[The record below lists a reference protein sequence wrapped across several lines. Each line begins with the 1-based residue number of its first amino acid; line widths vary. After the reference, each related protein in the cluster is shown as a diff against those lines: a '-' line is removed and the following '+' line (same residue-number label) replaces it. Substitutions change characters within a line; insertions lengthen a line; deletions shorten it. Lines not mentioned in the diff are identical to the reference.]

1 MSDMSLADIE
11 LSVIN
16 NISNQIADTAY
27 MGAYETSF
35 IIPKTYYDDIYSM
48 LLRLG
53 YDVRVSAGETAPT
66 VKMTVRFD
74 AAWIDLPSVYEEEN
88 KKLKFWFGLIP
99 AHKAVKI
106 AEDNRD
112 NAKKITGVIDE
123 MIKKA
128 KNLEHGKNVYD
139 IVVKR
144 DVTEY
149 MILTTPEAL
158 KYLRLHNI
166 YAYLNEDRSE
176 ITFRYE

>member
-1 MSDMSLADIE
+1 MSLADIE
-11 LSVIN
+11 LSVLN
-16 NISNQIADTAY
+16 NIGNQIADTAY
-27 MGAYETSF
+27 MGAYETDF
-35 IIPKTYYDDIYSM
+35 IIPKPYFDDIYHM

-53 YDVRVSAGETAPT
+53 YDVRASAGETAPT

-88 KKLKFWFGLIP
+88 KKLKFWFGLMP
-99 AHKAVKI
+99 AHKAIKI

-123 MIKKA
+123 MIKKS

-139 IVVKR
+139 IVAKR

-158 KYLRLHNI
+158 KYLKAHNI
-166 YAYLNEDRSE
+166 YAYLNDDRSE
-176 ITFRYE
+176 ITFKYE

>member
-1 MSDMSLADIE
+1 MSLADIE
-11 LSVIN
+11 LSVLN
-16 NISNQIADTAY
+16 NIGNQITDTAY
-27 MGAYETSF
+27 MGAYETDF
-35 IIPKTYYDDIYSM
+35 IIPKTYFDDIYHM

-53 YDVRVSAGETAPT
+53 YDVGASAGETAPT

-74 AAWIDLPSVYEEEN
+74 AAWIDLPSAYEEEN
-88 KKLKFWFGLIP
+88 KKLEWWFGLMP
-99 AHKAVKI
+99 AHKAIKI

-123 MIKKA
+123 MIKKS

-139 IVVKR
+139 IVAKR

-158 KYLRLHNI
+158 EYLKAHNI
-166 YAYLNEDRSE
+166 YAYLNDDRSE
-176 ITFRYE
+176 ITFKYE

>member
-1 MSDMSLADIE
+1 MSLADIE

-35 IIPKTYYDDIYSM
+35 VIPKTYYDDIYNM

-53 YDVRVSAGETAPT
+53 YDVRASAGETEPT

-74 AAWIDLPSVYEEEN
+74 AAWIDLPSAYEEEN
-88 KKLKFWFGLIP
+88 KKLKFWFGLMP

-112 NAKKITGVIDE
+112 NAKKVTGVIDE

-158 KYLRLHNI
+158 KYLKAHNI
-166 YAYLNEDRSE
+166 YAYLDDGRSE
-176 ITFRYE
+176 ITFKYE

>member
-1 MSDMSLADIE
+1 MSLAYIE

-35 IIPKTYYDDIYSM
+35 IIPKTYYNDIYSM

-53 YDVRVSAGETAPT
+53 YDVRASAGETAPT

-74 AAWIDLPSVYEEEN
+74 AAWIDLPFVYEEEN
-88 KKLKFWFGLIP
+88 KKLELWFNLLP
-99 AHKAVKI
+99 AHKAIKI

-112 NAKKITGVIDE
+112 NAKKVTGVIDE

-149 MILTTPEAL
+149 MILPTPEAL
-158 KYLRLHNI
+158 KYLKAHNI
-166 YAYLNEDRSE
+166 YAYLNGDRNE
-176 ITFRYE
+176 ITFKYE

>member
-1 MSDMSLADIE
+1 MSLADIE

-53 YDVRVSAGETAPT
+53 YDVRASAGETAPT

-99 AHKAVKI
+99 AHKAIKI

-112 NAKKITGVIDE
+112 NAKKVTGVIDE
-123 MIKKA
+123 MIKKS

-144 DVTEY
+144 DITEC

-158 KYLRLHNI
+158 KYLKAHNI
-166 YAYLNEDRSE
+166 YAYLNGDRSE
-176 ITFRYE
+176 ITFKYE

>member
-1 MSDMSLADIE
+1 MSLADIE

-16 NISNQIADTAY
+16 NISNQITDTAH

-35 IIPKTYYDDIYSM
+35 IIPKTYYDDICNM
-48 LLRLG
+48 LLHLG
-53 YDVRVSAGETAPT
+53 YDVRVSAGEIEPT

-99 AHKAVKI
+99 AHKAIKI

-139 IVVKR
+139 IIVKR
-144 DVTEY
+144 DITEY

-158 KYLRLHNI
+158 KYLEAHHI
-166 YAYLNEDRSE
+166 YAYLNGDRNE
-176 ITFRYE
+176 ITFKYE

>member
-1 MSDMSLADIE
+1 MSLVDIE

-53 YDVRVSAGETAPT
+53 YDVRVSAGEIEPT

-74 AAWIDLPSVYEEEN
+74 AAWIDLPSAYEEEN
-88 KKLKFWFGLIP
+88 KKLKFWFGLMP
-99 AHKAVKI
+99 AHKAIKI

-112 NAKKITGVIDE
+112 NAKKVTGVIDE

>member
-1 MSDMSLADIE
+1 MSLADIE

-99 AHKAVKI
+99 AHKAIKI

-112 NAKKITGVIDE
+112 NAKKVTGVIDE
-123 MIKKA
+123 MIKKS

-144 DVTEY
+144 DITEC

-158 KYLRLHNI
+158 KYLKAHNI
-166 YAYLNEDRSE
+166 YAYLNGDRSE
-176 ITFRYE
+176 ITFKYE

>member
-53 YDVRVSAGETAPT
+53 YDVRVSAGEIAPT

-74 AAWIDLPSVYEEEN
+74 AAWIDLPSAYEEEN
-88 KKLKFWFGLIP
+88 KKLKFWFGLMP
-99 AHKAVKI
+99 AHKAIKI

-112 NAKKITGVIDE
+112 NAKKVTGVIDE

-128 KNLEHGKNVYD
+128 KNLERGKNVYD

-158 KYLRLHNI
+158 KYLKAHNI
-166 YAYLNEDRSE
+166 YAYLNDDRSE
-176 ITFRYE
+176 ITFKYE

>member
-1 MSDMSLADIE
+1 MSLADIE

-53 YDVRVSAGETAPT
+53 YDVRVSAGEIAPT

-74 AAWIDLPSVYEEEN
+74 AAWIDLPSAYEEEN
-88 KKLKFWFGLIP
+88 KKLKFWFGLMP
-99 AHKAVKI
+99 AHKAIKI

-144 DVTEY
+144 DVTEH

-158 KYLRLHNI
+158 KYLKAHNI
-166 YAYLNEDRSE
+166 YAYLDDSRGE
-176 ITFRYE
+176 ITFKYE

>member
-1 MSDMSLADIE
+1 MSLADIE
-11 LSVIN
+11 LSVLN

-35 IIPKTYYDDIYSM
+35 IIPKTYYNDIYSM

-53 YDVRVSAGETAPT
+53 YDVRASAGETAPT

-88 KKLKFWFGLIP
+88 KKLKFWFGLMP
-99 AHKAVKI
+99 AHKAIKI

-112 NAKKITGVIDE
+112 NAKKVTGVIDE

-128 KNLEHGKNVYD
+128 KNLERGKNVYD

-158 KYLRLHNI
+158 KYLKAHNI
-166 YAYLNEDRSE
+166 YAYLNNDRSE
-176 ITFRYE
+176 ITFKYE

>member
-1 MSDMSLADIE
+1 MSLADIE

-53 YDVRVSAGETAPT
+53 YDVRVSAGEIAPT

-74 AAWIDLPSVYEEEN
+74 AAWIDLPSAYEEEN

-99 AHKAVKI
+99 AHRAVKI

-112 NAKKITGVIDE
+112 NAKKVTGVIDE

-144 DVTEY
+144 DFTEY
-149 MILTTPEAL
+149 MILTTSEAL

-166 YAYLNEDRSE
+166 YAYLDDDRSE

>member
-1 MSDMSLADIE
+1 MSLADIE

-35 IIPKTYYDDIYSM
+35 IISKTYYDDIYSM

-53 YDVRVSAGETAPT
+53 YDVRASAGEIEPT

-74 AAWIDLPSVYEEEN
+74 AAWIDLPSAYEYEEEN

-128 KNLEHGKNVYD
+128 KNLGHGKNVYD

-158 KYLRLHNI
+158 KYLEAHNI
-166 YAYLNEDRSE
+166 YAYLDDDRSE
-176 ITFRYE
+176 ITFKYE

>member
-1 MSDMSLADIE
+1 MSLADIE
-11 LSVIN
+11 LSVLN

-53 YDVRVSAGETAPT
+53 YDVRASAGEIEPT

-74 AAWIDLPSVYEEEN
+74 AAWIDLPSSVYEEEG
-88 KKLKFWFGLIP
+88 KKLKFWFGLMP
-99 AHKAVKI
+99 AHKAAEI

-112 NAKKITGVIDE
+112 NAKKVTGVIDE

-144 DVTEY
+144 DFTEY
-149 MILTTPEAL
+149 MILTTSEAL
-158 KYLRLHNI
+158 KYLEAHNI
-166 YAYLNEDRSE
+166 YAYLDDDRTE
-176 ITFRYE
+176 ITFKYE

>member
-1 MSDMSLADIE
+1 MSLADIE
-11 LSVIN
+11 LSVLN

-53 YDVRVSAGETAPT
+53 YDVRVSAGEIAPT

-74 AAWIDLPSVYEEEN
+74 AAWIDLPSAYEEEN
-88 KKLKFWFGLIP
+88 KKLKFWFGLMP
-99 AHKAVKI
+99 AHKAIKI

-112 NAKKITGVIDE
+112 NAKKVTGVIDE

-128 KNLEHGKNVYD
+128 KNLERGKNVYD

-144 DVTEY
+144 DITEY

-158 KYLRLHNI
+158 KYLKAHNI
-166 YAYLNEDRSE
+166 YAYLDDDRSE
-176 ITFRYE
+176 ITFKYE

>member
-1 MSDMSLADIE
+1 MSLADIE

-16 NISNQIADTAY
+16 DISNEISDTAY
-27 MGAYETSF
+27 MGLYETSF

-53 YDVRVSAGETAPT
+53 YDVRVSAGEIAPT

-88 KKLKFWFGLIP
+88 KKLELWFNLLP
-99 AHKAVKI
+99 AHKAIKI

-144 DVTEY
+144 DITEY

-158 KYLRLHNI
+158 KYLGLHNI
-166 YAYLNEDRSE
+166 YAYLNNDRSE
-176 ITFRYE
+176 ITFKYE

>member
-1 MSDMSLADIE
+1 MSLADIE
-11 LSVIN
+11 LSVLN
-16 NISNQIADTAY
+16 NIGKQIADTAY

-35 IIPKTYYDDIYSM
+35 IIPKAYYNDIYSM

-53 YDVRVSAGETAPT
+53 YDVRASAGETAPT

-88 KKLKFWFGLIP
+88 KKLKFWFGLMP
-99 AHKAVKI
+99 AHKAIKI

-128 KNLEHGKNVYD
+128 KY
-139 IVVKR
+139 
-144 DVTEY
+144 
-149 MILTTPEAL
+149 
-158 KYLRLHNI
+158 
-166 YAYLNEDRSE
+166 S
-176 ITFRYE
+176 

>member
-35 IIPKTYYDDIYSM
+35 IIPKTYHDDIYSM

-53 YDVRVSAGETAPT
+53 YDVRTSAGEIEPT

-74 AAWIDLPSVYEEEN
+74 AAWIDLPSAYEEEN

-158 KYLRLHNI
+158 KYLEAHNI
-166 YAYLNEDRSE
+166 YAYLDDDRSE
-176 ITFRYE
+176 ITFKYE

>member
-1 MSDMSLADIE
+1 MSLADIE

-16 NISNQIADTAY
+16 NIGNQIADTAY
-27 MGAYETSF
+27 MGAYETDF
-35 IIPKTYYDDIYSM
+35 IIPKPYFDDIYHM

-53 YDVRVSAGETAPT
+53 YDVRASAGETAPT

-88 KKLKFWFGLIP
+88 KKLKFWFGLMP
-99 AHKAVKI
+99 AHKAIKI

-128 KNLEHGKNVYD
+128 KNLKHGKNVYD

-144 DVTEY
+144 DITEY

-158 KYLRLHNI
+158 KYLEAHNI
-166 YAYLNEDRSE
+166 YAYLNGDRSE
-176 ITFRYE
+176 ITFKYE

>member
-1 MSDMSLADIE
+1 MSLADIE

-27 MGAYETSF
+27 MGLYETSF
-35 IIPKTYYDDIYSM
+35 IIPKTYYNDIYSM

-53 YDVRVSAGETAPT
+53 YDVRASAGETAPT
-66 VKMTVRFD
+66 VKMTVRFET
-74 AAWIDLPSVYEEEN
+74 AWIDLPSVYDEKEAM
-88 KKLKFWFGLIP
+88 KLELWFNLLP
-99 AHKAVKI
+99 AHKAIKI

-112 NAKKITGVIDE
+112 NAKKVVGVIDE

-128 KNLEHGKNVYD
+128 KNLKHGKNVYD

-144 DVTEY
+144 DITEY

-158 KYLRLHNI
+158 KYLEAHNI
-166 YAYLNEDRSE
+166 YAYLNGDRSE

>member
-16 NISNQIADTAY
+16 NISSQIADTAY

-35 IIPKTYYDDIYSM
+35 IISKTYYDDIYSM

-53 YDVRVSAGETAPT
+53 YDVRASAGETAPT

-74 AAWIDLPSVYEEEN
+74 AAWIDLPSAYEEEN
-88 KKLKFWFGLIP
+88 KKLKFWFGLMP
-99 AHKAVKI
+99 AHKAIKI

-158 KYLRLHNI
+158 KYLKAHNI
-166 YAYLNEDRSE
+166 YAYLNDDRSE
-176 ITFRYE
+176 IIFKYE

>member
-1 MSDMSLADIE
+1 MSLADIE

-16 NISNQIADTAY
+16 NISSQIADTAY

-53 YDVRVSAGETAPT
+53 YDVRVSAGETEST

-74 AAWIDLPSVYEEEN
+74 AAWIDLPSIYEEEN

-112 NAKKITGVIDE
+112 NAKKVTGVIDE

-149 MILTTPEAL
+149 MILTTLEAL
-158 KYLRLHNI
+158 KYLKAHNI
-166 YAYLNEDRSE
+166 YAYLDDDRSE
-176 ITFRYE
+176 ITFKYE

>member
-1 MSDMSLADIE
+1 MSLADIE

-53 YDVRVSAGETAPT
+53 YDVRVSAGEIAPT

-158 KYLRLHNI
+158 RYLKAHNI
-166 YAYLNEDRSE
+166 YAYLDDDRSE
-176 ITFRYE
+176 ITFKYE

>member
-1 MSDMSLADIE
+1 MSLADIE
-11 LSVIN
+11 LSVLN
-16 NISNQIADTAY
+16 NIGNQITDTAY
-27 MGAYETSF
+27 MGAYETDF
-35 IIPKTYYDDIYSM
+35 IIPKTYFDDIYHM

-53 YDVRVSAGETAPT
+53 YDVGASAGETAPT

-74 AAWIDLPSVYEEEN
+74 AAWIDLPSICEEKD
-88 KKLKFWFGLIP
+88 KKLEWWFGLMP
-99 AHKAVKI
+99 AHKAIKI

-112 NAKKITGVIDE
+112 NAKKVVGVIDE

-144 DVTEY
+144 DITEY

-158 KYLRLHNI
+158 KYLKAHNI
-166 YAYLNEDRSE
+166 YAYLNNDRSE
-176 ITFRYE
+176 ITFKYE

>member
-1 MSDMSLADIE
+1 MSLADIE
-11 LSVIN
+11 LSVLN
-16 NISNQIADTAY
+16 NIGNQIADTAY
-27 MGAYETSF
+27 MGAYETDF
-35 IIPKTYYDDIYSM
+35 IIPKTYFDDIYHM

-53 YDVRVSAGETAPT
+53 YDVGASAGETAPT

-74 AAWIDLPSVYEEEN
+74 AAWIDLPSVYEKEN
-88 KKLKFWFGLIP
+88 KKLKFWFGLMP
-99 AHKAVKI
+99 AHKAIKI

-123 MIKKA
+123 MIKKS

-158 KYLRLHNI
+158 KYLKAHNI
-166 YAYLNEDRSE
+166 YAYLNDDRSE
-176 ITFRYE
+176 ITFKYE